1 MKKYQWCSPIGQGR
15 TSMKKLASTTLWLF
29 LFAASATAQT
39 ERSAFI
45 TGYASGYF
53 TSQHPSSAF
62 EMVGLLPGFQLTE
75 GDNKLRGYGGS
86 VGNVLIDGRPPT
98 SKQETLETIL
108 RRITPDS
115 IARIEVVR
123 SGAPGFDFQGFPLLA
138 NVVLKPNN
146 APRGQV
152 SAENAFFRHGH
163 TNTTFTGGISWGAT
177 DVLDLT
183 VTASRKGPDSNA
195 GFGIRDY
202 YSPTGAVTER
212 DRYTIN
218 RNDNVWNITGGYRQP
233 LLGGLVRFTG
243 LYNELRTKAPLLAVE
258 YFPIQSTQPG
268 GDTEFKTDSEIGL
281 QYNHKLWS
289 ASEIE
294 TNLLRRA
301 ETYHHFQTAFVG
313 AEKDLSSQHAHS
325 SETISHSVFRTQDGS
340 ISFEGALDAT
350 LNQLENTVDLFKNT
364 VKIPLPVASVHLTE
378 QRGEGTATVTWQAD
392 PSLTLEGGLRYEI
405 ARLKQTGG
413 SVLTK
418 TFGYWKPRLKASY
431 KLDKENT
438 LRFLVEREA
447 GQLNFNNFITTVE
460 VKVNSVNGGNKDLVP
475 QTLWQAEVNWEHTL
489 PGGSFVLTARHQL
502 ISNTQDNIALVGVG
516 GLYNALGNIG
526 YGRNTE
532 FQASLV
538 TPVPFLWSGLT
549 FQASTTYHFSS
560 VKDSPTRKRR
570 MISQGQAAPW
580 IGKIS
585 LTQDLPEW
593 NARLGASYQWPTGTN
608 IWRYNEYRI
617 MHSQALQTDMFVEY
631 KPTPVWL
638 VRLYAR
644 NILDTKNLNERY
656 IYAGPRN
663 TSPFVTLED
672 RRTTFGPQV
681 GFFVQ
686 RSFGQ

>member
-1 MKKYQWCSPIGQGR
+1 
-15 TSMKKLASTTLWLF
+15 
-29 LFAASATAQT
+29 
-39 ERSAFI
+39 
-45 TGYASGYF
+45 
-53 TSQHPSSAF
+53 
-62 EMVGLLPGFQLTE
+62 
-75 GDNKLRGYGGS
+75 
-86 VGNVLIDGRPPT
+86 
-98 SKQETLETIL
+98 
-108 RRITPDS
+108 
-115 IARIEVVR
+115 
-123 SGAPGFDFQGFPLLA
+123 
-138 NVVLKPNN
+138 
-146 APRGQV
+146 
-152 SAENAFFRHGH
+152 
-163 TNTTFTGGISWGAT
+163 
-177 DVLDLT
+177 
-183 VTASRKGPDSNA
+183 
-195 GFGIRDY
+195 
-202 YSPTGAVTER
+202 
-212 DRYTIN
+212 
-218 RNDNVWNITGGYRQP
+218 
-233 LLGGLVRFTG
+233 
-243 LYNELRTKAPLLAVE
+243 
-258 YFPIQSTQPG
+258 
-268 GDTEFKTDSEIGL
+268 
-281 QYNHKLWS
+281 
-289 ASEIE
+289 
-294 TNLLRRA
+294 
-301 ETYHHFQTAFVG
+301 
-313 AEKDLSSQHAHS
+313 
-325 SETISHSVFRTQDGS
+325 
-340 ISFEGALDAT
+340 
-350 LNQLENTVDLFKNT
+350 
-364 VKIPLPVASVHLTE
+364 
-378 QRGEGTATVTWQAD
+378 
-392 PSLTLEGGLRYEI
+392 
-405 ARLKQTGG
+405 
-413 SVLTK
+413 
-418 TFGYWKPRLKASY
+418 
-431 KLDKENT
+431 
-438 LRFLVEREA
+438 
-447 GQLNFNNFITTVE
+447 
-460 VKVNSVNGGNKDLVP
+460 
-475 QTLWQAEVNWEHTL
+475 VNWEHTL